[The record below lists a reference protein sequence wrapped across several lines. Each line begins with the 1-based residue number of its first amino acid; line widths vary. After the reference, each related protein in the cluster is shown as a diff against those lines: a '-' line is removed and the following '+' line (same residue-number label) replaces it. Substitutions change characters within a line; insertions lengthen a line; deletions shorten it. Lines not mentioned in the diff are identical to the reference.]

1 MPSWKHNKFSFYSN
15 GIVVVIWNMIWLDF
29 VFYLTYTAVDRILS
43 CHVCERWC
51 RALPCQSV
59 SAAMPSNLTQ
69 QLYFSCSYRIL
80 IIKKKYAIDRGPI
93 FFLVETNFW
102 MDNFF
107 YLARKKTIWIW
118 WAVLWDT
125 CGIYINSHWEMSIF
139 FITKCEVSF
148 FLDSCQIKP
157 TYRRLI
163 FNMPPNN
170 SQLKAAACFP
180 YSI

>member
-93 FFLVETNFW
+93 FFWLKQIFEWITFSIWQEKNNLNLVSRTLRYLRNLHKFSLRDEH
-102 MDNFF
+102 FF
-107 YLARKKTIWIW
+107 YHQMWSK
-118 WAVLWDT
+118 
-125 CGIYINSHWEMSIF
+125 F
-139 FITKCEVSF
+139 F

-157 TYRRLI
+157 T
-163 FNMPPNN
+163 
-170 SQLKAAACFP
+170 
-180 YSI
+180 